1 MDPRINYTLVGLF
14 VLVLGSGIIAAAIW
28 LSGRGDERAYQ
39 TYVAY
44 MWESVAGLN
53 PRAAVKYRGV
63 NVGTVRRIGLDK
75 EGRVR
80 LLLDIE
86 IGTPLNDD
94 TAAVL
99 SSLGITGLVFVDLK
113 AVGRTSGRRACRKI
127 GKAQEPFPEIRTCPS
142 LLAEV
147 SSLPMEVKAVVR
159 QLERVAAGVQRFLAG
174 PDTRG
179 TLVQVLRNLE
189 RISGTLAADDQAI
202 IEALR
207 RVNAILGDT
216 ADATRRLP
224 AVVDHA
230 GDTLAAFQGT
240 TASIQATVAN
250 LDGLI
255 AELRADLKRVS
266 DGTVAQSGPL
276 MAEMRQ
282 ATLALKRL
290 AGNLDR
296 QPNLLIYGRTRLPG
310 PGE

>member
-44 MWESVAGLN
+44 VRESVAGLN

-86 IGTPLNDD
+86 VGTPLTDD

-99 SSLGITGLVFVDLK
+99 SSLGITGLAFVDLK
-113 AVGRTSGRRACRKI
+113 AVGRTSGRACRKI
-127 GKAQEPFPEIRTCPS
+127 GKAQEQFPEIRTCPS

-147 SSLPMEVKAVVR
+147 SSLPMEVKAAVR
-159 QLERVAAGVQRFLAG
+159 QLERVAAGVQQFLAA

-179 TLVQVLRNLE
+179 TLVQVLHNLE

-207 RVNAILGDT
+207 RVNAILGDA

-224 AVVDHA
+224 AVVNYA

-276 MAEMRQ
+276 IAEMRQ

-290 AGNLDR
+290 AGDLDR

>member
-28 LSGRGDERAYQ
+28 LSGQGDERAYE

-44 MWESVAGLN
+44 MRESVSGLN

-86 IGTPLNDD
+86 VGTPLNDD

-113 AVGRTSGRRACRKI
+113 SVGRTSGRDCRKI
-127 GKAQEPFPEIRTCPS
+127 GKAEESFPEIRTCPS

-147 SSLPMEVKAVVR
+147 SSLPMEVKAAVR
-159 QLERVAAGVQRFLAG
+159 QLEQVAAGVQRFLAA

-189 RISGTLAADDQAI
+189 HISGTLAESDQAVV
-202 IEALR
+202 EALR
-207 RVNAILGDT
+207 RANAILGDT
-216 ADATRRLP
+216 ADAIGRLP
-224 AVVDHA
+224 AVVDRA
-230 GDTLAAFQGT
+230 GDTLAAFQET
-240 TASIQATVAN
+240 TASIGKTVAN

-255 AELRADLKRVS
+255 AELRADLERVS
-266 DGTVAQSGPL
+266 AGTVAQTGPL
-276 MAEMRQ
+276 IAEMRE

-290 AGNLDR
+290 AGDLDR
-296 QPNLLIYGRTRLPG
+296 QPNLLIYGRTRPSG

>member
-14 VLVLGSGIIAAAIW
+14 VLVLGSGIIFAAIW
-28 LSGRGDERAYQ
+28 LSGRGDERAYE

-44 MWESVAGLN
+44 VRESVAGLN

-63 NVGTVRRIGLDK
+63 NVGTVRSIGLDK

-86 IGTPLNDD
+86 VGTPLTDD

-99 SSLGITGLVFVDLK
+99 SSLGITGLAFVDLK
-113 AVGRTSGRRACRKI
+113 AVGRTSGRACRKI

-147 SSLPMEVKAVVR
+147 SSLPMEVKAAVR
-159 QLERVAAGVQRFLAG
+159 QLSSSRRASNNSSRRRTRAVPWFRCSGTWSASAG
-174 PDTRG
+174 PWPRT
-179 TLVQVLRNLE
+179 
-189 RISGTLAADDQAI
+189 
-202 IEALR
+202 
-207 RVNAILGDT
+207 
-216 ADATRRLP
+216 TRRSSKPSAGSTPSSATPPTPPDACPPSWTMPGTPSPPSKALP
-224 AVVDHA
+224 P
-230 GDTLAAFQGT
+230 
-240 TASIQATVAN
+240 ASKRRSQTST
-250 LDGLI
+250 LI

-276 MAEMRQ
+276 IAEMRQ

-290 AGNLDR
+290 AGDLDR

>member
-1 MDPRINYTLVGLF
+1 
-14 VLVLGSGIIAAAIW
+14 
-28 LSGRGDERAYQ
+28 
-39 TYVAY
+39 
-44 MWESVAGLN
+44 
-53 PRAAVKYRGV
+53 
-63 NVGTVRRIGLDK
+63 VGTVRRIGLDK

-86 IGTPLNDD
+86 VGTPLNDD

-113 AVGRTSGRRACRKI
+113 SVGRTSGRACRKI
-127 GKAQEPFPEIRTCPS
+127 GKAEESFPEIRTCPS

-147 SSLPMEVKAVVR
+147 SSLPMEVKAAVR
-159 QLERVAAGVQRFLAG
+159 QLEQVAAGVQQFLAA

-189 RISGTLAADDQAI
+189 RISGTLAASDQAVV
-202 IEALR
+202 EALR
-207 RVNAILGDT
+207 RANAILGDT
-216 ADATRRLP
+216 ADAIGRLP
-224 AVVDHA
+224 AVVDRA

-240 TASIQATVAN
+240 TASIGKAVAN

-255 AELRADLKRVS
+255 AELRVDLERVS
-266 DGTVAQSGPL
+266 AGTVGQTGPL
-276 MAEMRQ
+276 IAEMRQ

-290 AGNLDR
+290 AGDLDR
-296 QPNLLIYGRTRLPG
+296 QPNLLIYGRTRRPG

>member
-14 VLVLGSGIIAAAIW
+14 VLVLGAGIIAAAIW
-28 LSGRGDERAYQ
+28 LGGRGDDRAYE

-44 MWESVAGLN
+44 MRESVAGLN

-63 NVGTVRRIGLDK
+63 NVGTVRHIGLDQ

-86 IGTPLNDD
+86 VGTPLNDD

-99 SSLGITGLVFVDLK
+99 KSLGITGLVFVDLK
-113 AVGRTSGRRACRKI
+113 TVGRTSGRACPKI
-127 GKAQEPFPEIRTCPS
+127 GKAGDHFPEIRTCPS

-147 SSLPMEVKAVVR
+147 SSLPMEVKAAAR
-159 QLERVAAGVQRFLAG
+159 QVERAAAGIQQFLAA

-179 TLVQVLRNLE
+179 TLIQVLHNLE
-189 RISGTLAADDQAI
+189 RISGAMAANDQAI
-202 IEALR
+202 AEALH
-207 RVNAILGDT
+207 RVNAILGDI

-230 GDTLAAFQGT
+230 AHTFAAFQGT
-240 TASIQATVAN
+240 TASIQTTIAN

-255 AELRADLKRVS
+255 AELRADLRRVS
-266 DGTVAQSGPL
+266 AGTVAQSGPL
-276 MAEMRQ
+276 IAEMRQ

-290 AGNLDR
+290 ARDLDR
-296 QPNLLIYGRTRLPG
+296 QPNLLIYGRTRPRG

>member
-28 LSGRGDERAYQ
+28 LSGRGDERAYE

-44 MWESVAGLN
+44 VGESVAGLN

-80 LLLDIE
+80 LLLDIQV
-86 IGTPLNDD
+86 GTPLTDD

-99 SSLGITGLVFVDLK
+99 SSLGITGLAFVDLK
-113 AVGRTSGRRACRKI
+113 AVGRTSGRACRKI
-127 GKAQEPFPEIRTCPS
+127 GKADESFPEIRTCPS

-147 SSLPMEVKAVVR
+147 SSLPMEVKAAVR
-159 QLERVAAGVQRFLAG
+159 QLEQVAASVQRFLAA

-202 IEALR
+202 IETLR

-230 GDTLAAFQGT
+230 GDTFAAFQGT
-240 TASIQATVAN
+240 TASIQTTVAN

-266 DGTVAQSGPL
+266 DGTVAQSEPL
-276 MAEMRQ
+276 IAEMRQ

-290 AGNLDR
+290 AGDLDR
-296 QPNLLIYGRTRLPG
+296 QPNLLIYGRRRLPG